1 MSNNFIYVAGL
12 SYRYPGARG
21 AALEAVDLAIP
32 EGSSFAL
39 LGPNGAGKTTLLSIM
54 MGLLSP
60 QAGDVSV
67 AGYSIKNDLEKI
79 KSISALVP
87 QDFAFY
93 AKLTG
98 YENLRFF
105 ADIYGLSATQWQQQ
119 LEYCTHVCQL
129 QDMLS
134 RRTSEYSGGMK
145 RRLNLAIGLL
155 NGPKILYLDEPTVGI
170 DALSR
175 QVVISAIQSLRAQG
189 TTIIYTSHYMEEVE
203 AICDELA
210 IINRGRVVARDRT
223 TNLRQQGTE
232 KSVTLTFAATPSAE
246 CLNELRRW
254 PLVQV
259 HERRIELTLSGSD
272 ELNAVLD
279 VCKRYQSRIEQMQFG
294 VSRLEQTYL
303 ELLKAN
309 EAEAG
314 EAAA

>member
-1 MSNNFIYVAGL
+1 MNEKYIHVDGL
-12 SYRYPGARG
+12 SYRYPGANT
-21 AALEAVDLAIP
+21 AALEHIELSIP
-32 EGSSFAL
+32 QSSSFAL

-60 QAGDVSV
+60 QTGDVV
-67 AGYSIKNDLEKI
+67 IAGHSIKHDLAQI
-79 KSISALVP
+79 KAMSALVP

-105 ADIYGLSATQWQQQ
+105 ANIYGLSAAQWQRQ
-119 LEYCTHVCQL
+119 LEYCTQVCQL
-129 QDMLS
+129 QDMLP

-155 NGPKILYLDEPTVGI
+155 NAPKIFYLDEPTVGI

-175 QVVISAIQSLRAQG
+175 QVIISAIQSLRSAG

-210 IINRGRVVARDRT
+210 IINRGHVVARDRT
-223 TNLRQQGTE
+223 TNLRQHGTE
-232 KSVTLTFAATPSAE
+232 KCLTLTFTSVPDAD
-246 CLNELRRW
+246 CLNELRKW
-254 PLVQV
+254 PLVQI
-259 HERRIELTLSGSD
+259 HERRIELTLSGSSD
-272 ELNAVLD
+272 LNAVLAT
-279 VCKRYQSRIEQMQFG
+279 CKRHHSAIEQMQFG
-294 VSRLEQTYL
+294 ISRLEQTYL

-309 EAEAG
+309 ETESSEAVS
-314 EAAA
+314 